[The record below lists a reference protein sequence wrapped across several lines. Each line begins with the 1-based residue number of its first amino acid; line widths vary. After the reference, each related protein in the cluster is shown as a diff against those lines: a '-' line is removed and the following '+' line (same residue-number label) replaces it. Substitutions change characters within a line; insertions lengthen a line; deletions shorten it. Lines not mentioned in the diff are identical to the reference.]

1 MKMFWRLIIGISLS
15 VSFFACLNA
24 LEKPHLIYDIT
35 PIEKVPKNL
44 EDKDKAPHLLLL
56 GGIQGDEPGGFNATN
71 LFLKHYTILK
81 GSVKVV
87 PVLNKHSMLRNHRGL
102 YDDMNRKF
110 AHLDKNDPEYPIIQH
125 VKSLISEPNID
136 AILHLHDGSGYYR
149 PIYIDSMLNP
159 KRWGNC
165 FIIDQEEVKGAKFPN
180 LLSVATH
187 TIANINAHL
196 LRPIEEYHLRN
207 THTAKGDREM
217 EKALTFY
224 AIKQKKSAFANEA
237 SKELPLKTR
246 VFYHLQAIEG
256 LLNQLNIPFKRD
268 FELNPNSVHALIND
282 KSLWAKI
289 DSLPKMQIFN
299 LRPKL
304 NHFPLPKNTNISDI
318 SIESNAYIVGLVEN
332 KQEVFLKYGNKLMT
346 RLSPFYTEFD
356 NSLKEVKMRIDN
368 SERLVKIGSVIEVK
382 KSFYIHAIENMRANV
397 IGFSAT
403 KESKP
408 NEVGYT
414 IELKDFQK
422 RFSLDKQEKIYRI
435 EFYKDNAF
443 SGMILVRFV

>member
-1 MKMFWRLIIGISLS
+1 MRKIWHLVLSLYS
-15 VSFFACLNA
+15 LVFLNA
-24 LEKPHLIYDIT
+24 IEKTPLIYDIT
-35 PIEKVPKNL
+35 PIEKTPKNL
-44 EDKDKAPHLLLL
+44 DDKDKAPHLLLL

-102 YDDMNRKF
+102 YGDMNRKF
-110 AHLDKNDPEYPIIQH
+110 ATLDKNDPEYPIIEH
-125 VKSLISEPNID
+125 VKSLIAEPSID

-149 PIYIDSMLNP
+149 PIYVDSMLNP

-165 FIIDQEEVKGAKFPN
+165 FIIDQDEVKGAKFPN
-180 LLSVATH
+180 LLSFANN
-187 TIANINAHL
+187 TIDSINAHL

-207 THTAKGDREM
+207 THTAQGDKEM

-224 AIKQKKSAFANEA
+224 AINQKKSAFANEA

-304 NHFPLPKNTNISDI
+304 NHFPLPKNTYISEI
-318 SIESNAYIVGLVEN
+318 PIESNAYIVGLIEN
-332 KQEVFLKYGNKLMT
+332 QKEVFLKYGNKLMT
-346 RLSPFYTEFD
+346 RLSPFYIEFD
-356 NSLKEVKMRIDN
+356 NSLEEVKMRIDN
-368 SERLVKIGSVIEVK
+368 SERVVKMGSVIEVK
-382 KSFYIHAIENMRANV
+382 ESFYIHAIENIRVNV

-403 KESKP
+403 NESKP

-414 IELKDFQK
+414 IKLKDFQK

-435 EFYKDNAF
+435 EFYKNDKF
-443 SGMILVRFV
+443 SGMILVKFV